1 MDEVAAILRCVAMEV
16 VLPRFRALRDSEIAE
31 KSPGEIVTVVD
42 GDVERF
48 VAPQLTALLAGSRV
62 VGEEAASARPAL
74 LDGLDQGDVWILDPL
89 DGTGN
94 FVAGNADFAVMLALL
109 RDGETVA
116 AWILH
121 PVSGRLAVAARG
133 EGAFI
138 DGVRVRTSALA
149 VPLGACRGSVLT
161 GFLPAALKEQ
171 VAEHSHLFFG
181 DPARHQMRGRGLSRR
196 RHRGA
201 EFPDVLAAVA
211 LGSRARRAVDR
222 RGRRPCGAPGRCRLP
237 AGG

>member
-1 MDEVAAILRCVAMEV
+1 MRSVVMDEVAAILRCVAMEV
-16 VLPRFRALRDSEIAE
+16 ALPRFRALRDSEIAE
-31 KSPGEIVTVVD
+31 KSPGKIVTIVD
-42 GDVERF
+42 GEVERM

-62 VGEEAASARPAL
+62 VGEEAAAARPAL
-74 LDGLDQGDVWILDPL
+74 LDGMEQGDVWILDPL

-121 PVSGRLAVAARG
+121 PVSGRLAVAGRG

-138 DGVRVRTSALA
+138 DRVRVRTSALA

-161 GFLPAALKEQ
+161 GFLPADLKERI
-171 VAEHSHLFFG
+171 AARSHLFQRFCRAPNA
-181 DPARHQMRGRGLSRR
+181 PAWIIPPS
-196 RHRGA
+196 
-201 EFPDVLAAVA
+201 PP
-211 LGSRARRAVDR
+211 
-222 RGRRPCGAPGRCRLP
+222 GRRIS
-237 AGG
+237 